1 MTDDGDQMK
10 KPTSKDKITIPIF
23 KADTSSREI
32 VSGLV
37 GVIDYPIAIHR
48 SIAEH
53 EEIESGNRKRYSSQ
67 WCLTHVPTGMG
78 FGIIAKWETVSGLAE
93 EIKDHSAL
101 LMLTQESMQAHPDY
115 SDLEKLYM
123 KLRAKWL

>member
-10 KPTSKDKITIPIF
+10 KPTSKDKIPFPIY
-23 KADTSSREI
+23 KAVSSSREI

-48 SIAEH
+48 SILEH
-53 EEIESGNRKRYSSQ
+53 EQIELSQRKRYSSQ
-67 WCLTHVPTGMG
+67 WCLTHIPTGMG
-78 FGIIAKWETVSGLAE
+78 FGVIAKWETVYGLAM

-115 SDLEKLYM
+115 NDIEELYI